1 MAGACDDE
9 HEGGDDDDEEK
20 QDDGKGVDDDNKN
33 NSGITMELLASTC
46 QADGTGAQDHPVTW
60 QNLAL
65 CDDQCP
71 CRDYPT
77 DMATT
82 WLL

>member
-9 HEGGDDDDEEK
+9 QEGGDDDDEEK

-46 QADGTGAQDHPVTW
+46 QADCTQAQDHPVPR
-60 QNLAL
+60 LKL
-65 CDDQCP
+65 GS
-71 CRDYPT
+71 
-77 DMATT
+77 
-82 WLL
+82 L